1 MTYILETPAYGVMCT
16 ATTPNRQKP
25 IQDKEIPSSV
35 RKDGLELFGE
45 AARKLGEQGPAQK
58 HGDDTD

>member
-25 IQDKEIPSSV
+25 IQGVEVPRRRGK
-35 RKDGLELFGE
+35 R
-45 AARKLGEQGPAQK
+45 A
-58 HGDDTD
+58 